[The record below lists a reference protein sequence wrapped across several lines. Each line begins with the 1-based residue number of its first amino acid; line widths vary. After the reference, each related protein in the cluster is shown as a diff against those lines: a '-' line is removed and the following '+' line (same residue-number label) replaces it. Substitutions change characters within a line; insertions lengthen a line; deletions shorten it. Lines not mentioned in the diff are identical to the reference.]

1 MSPVKIIDV
10 FGQFDNKGT
19 DHYYVFTNGNIEFS
33 AADKKYFNDPR
44 ELPSSVSRAYATFCT
59 PAGWWLSV
67 IAHNPHDSRHGFAMV
82 SVCIGENRPTD
93 GHQAKALLD
102 ALFQQLVEQHKWDDT
117 ETAALI
123 GRMPLDVR
131 RTPLLLND
139 LTQSQGRGAFRP
151 YATENDLTD
160 YLSAIWQTENKK
172 FARVFF
178 VSASDAELM
187 KNSVQALKTPFR
199 KVFSIEMEDPK
210 NTRVSKPEAFEGET
224 ITVTYSCAGASDM
237 QKTFEVGKMSEV
249 AYAEGSKMIVK
260 SASKAGANFTKRVFV
275 KFSPAVEVRLENADS
290 LRRQGIDYNQAD
302 GALDIPVN
310 AGGKIVLQFRANG
323 FKANGFKPT
332 TTEIAPDSL
341 RPGEKINVALE
352 AEALKLIIHTYAGD
366 FEANED
372 ITYNSPRYKE
382 LIHNG
387 AEHSVNN
394 SVNKLILD
402 ATRQKQPAPR
412 SRQDYE
418 PSNEKSKFY
427 LKLSALILV
436 VLLLF
441 GGVYYFFFT
450 DNEKTEQTSGQSK
463 TDSGVKDDDRVKDP
477 KKDEQAE
484 LENNDIKY
492 LNNNNVW
499 DFTQLKSD
507 KFKNFANGL
516 SKNSIPDGWDKI
528 DNEVW
533 KSIMDLYK
541 KVDDSKQ
548 QTVRSTI
555 TKAVSDNKLDLK
567 KLDSD
572 LNVIRQSL
580 PDNSTSGTIAD
591 ITGKGSKEEHQ
602 EISQTQTQ
610 STASPLDEDIA
621 YMKKNDTWKKNDLK
635 SAEAKAFFDKLAS
648 AESIDGIT
656 SLKYPSKTNVNGYW
670 KTLVKICKSINSQEK
685 SEKFMT
691 EFKKSATASS
701 IDLKQLSTD
710 AKLVAESKETVQA
723 KGNGRKKS

>member
-260 SASKAGANFTKRVFV
+260 SASKAGANFTKRVLV

-323 FKANGFKPT
+323 FKPT

-352 AEALKLIIHTYAGD
+352 AETLKLIIRTNAGD
-366 FEANED
+366 FEAKED
-372 ITYNSPRYKE
+372 IRYNSPRYRE
-382 LIHNG
+382 LISNG
-387 AEHSVNN
+387 AKHSVD
-394 SVNKLILD
+394 KLILD

-450 DNEKTEQTSGQSK
+450 DNDKTEQTSGQSK
-463 TDSGVKDDDRVKDP
+463 TDSGVKDDDSVKDP
-477 KKDEQAE
+477 KKEEQAE
-484 LENNDIKY
+484 LEENDIKY

-507 KFKNFANGL
+507 KFKNFAKGL
-516 SKNSIPDGWDKI
+516 SDNKIPDGWKEI
-528 DNEVW
+528 RNEVW
-533 KSIMDLYK
+533 TSIMDLYK
-541 KVDDSKQ
+541 KVDDSKKQ
-548 QTVRSTI
+548 AVRSTI

-591 ITGKGSKEEHQ
+591 ITGKESKEEHQ
-602 EISQTQTQ
+602 EISQTQSQ

-621 YMKKNDTWKKNDLK
+621 YMKKNDTWKKNALK

-670 KTLVKICKSINSQEK
+670 TTLVTNCKKIKGQEK

-701 IDLKQLSTD
+701 INLKQLSTD